1 MEVKGISNGVSRVE
15 NSRKTA
21 QKVLEF
27 GDQIME
33 IGRKGTALLNPMRIL
48 VQVGYLPRLGSG

>member
-21 QKVLEF
+21 QKVLEV
-27 GDQIME
+27 GDQIMD

-48 VQVGYLPRLGSG
+48 VQVGYLP